1 MIKNIIHYGAAAT
14 KARAMYGKLLSEAQW
29 ESLLAAG
36 DLRAVWDVLRKCPAW
51 ERVGQVPV
59 TAAAMSAALLEQLHD
74 DCRRLGCFLDEED
87 RARLKGFLRYQEAER
102 NMSPEDYQRW
112 WSEAT
117 HKGDGL
123 RRIVG
128 AEADAL
134 NLVYILRLRRFPK
147 SVQRAREYLIPIRY
161 ELRDDLIDR
170 LLRAS
175 SDEAVLQIL
184 DKTRWGGVF
193 RSLAPGDLEKQYQKY
208 MEEFCRHILN
218 AADAGI
224 GVVQALLPIKDMERR
239 KLLRLISAVA
249 HGMDP
254 RSVV

>member
-1 MIKNIIHYGAAAT
+1 MIKNIIHYGAVAT
-14 KARAMYGKLLSEAQW
+14 KARAMHGKLLTAAQW

-36 DLRAVWDVLRKCPAW
+36 DIRAVWEVLRKCPGW
-51 ERVGQVPV
+51 ERVGQVPA
-59 TAAAMSAALLEQLHD
+59 TASAISAALLEQLYD
-74 DCRRLGCFLDEED
+74 DCRRLGYFLDEED
-87 RARLKGFLRYQEAER
+87 RATLKTFLRYQEMER
-102 NMSPEDYQRW
+102 GMSPEEYQRW
-112 WSEAT
+112 WTEAS
-117 HKGDGL
+117 HKGEGL

-147 SVQRAREYLIPIRY
+147 SVQHARDYLIPIRY
-161 ELRDDLIDR
+161 ELRDDVIDR

-175 SDEAVLQIL
+175 TDEAALQIL
-184 DKTRWGGVF
+184 EKTRWAGVF
-193 RSLAPGDLEKQYQKY
+193 RSLAPGDLEKQYQEY
-208 MEEFCRHILN
+208 MEVFCRRILN

-254 RSVV
+254 RDLV